1 MSGQYHEAP
10 GPESGYRSLPLRWTA
25 IGLSYIFHPIFIPV
39 YVAGYLLFVHPLL
52 FAGYDV
58 QARTRLLASVF
69 VNLCFLPAV
78 TVFLAKRLRF
88 VEGFQMNTRRERII
102 PLAAAMVFYFWC
114 WFALKNFNTLPE
126 LFRQFLLGCFITIIA
141 AWLANIY
148 YKVSLHGLAAGGM
161 VGFLLILVFSG
172 VGGSP
177 LYLAL
182 AVLAAGAVCSARMLL
197 GAHRSFEVYSA
208 FLIGV
213 FCQFLAGWL

>member
-1 MSGQYHEAP
+1 MTGHHQEAA
-10 GPESGYRSLPLRWTA
+10 GPESATLSLPLRWAT

-39 YVAGYLLFVHPLL
+39 YVSAYLLFIHPLM
-52 FAGYDV
+52 FAGFDL
-58 QARTRLLASVF
+58 QARSRLLASVF
-69 VNLCFLPAV
+69 VNLCFLPAI
-78 TVFLAKRLRF
+78 TVFLCRKLRF
-88 VEGFQMNTRRERII
+88 VEGFQMNTQRERII

-161 VGFLLILVFSG
+161 VGFLLLLLFSEIG
-172 VGGSP
+172 YSP
-177 LYLAL
+177 LYLVAAIL
-182 AVLAAGAVCSARMLL
+182 IAGAVCSARLVL
-197 GAHRSFEVYSA
+197 GAHRPVEVYSA
-208 FLIGV
+208 LIIGV